1 METRAPCGSELTAS
15 VPTNDDA
22 ARFEGVAV
30 DAALFA
36 GVAVE
41 AARFDGLAVRGAGT
55 GERRV
60 GTVDC
65 GRAMIVSV
73 GCGVIVP
80 AVPSGICSA
89 RDAREDSEGDGNAAL
104 GSVEPTRSWSVGL
117 RGAGATVGVLET
129 GPITVHVEIPP
140 TSTPNAQDAAASFV
154 SRAKLRFARDLDW
167 IDTAPRNLGRLSNGR
182 FGVGCFSVLDSEGN
196 SSVQSSGFGNDGARC
211 GGVMASPAEQCL
223 FLCLGPWT

>member
-22 ARFEGVAV
+22 ARFDGVAV
-30 DAALFA
+30 DAA
-36 GVAVE
+36 G
-41 AARFDGLAVRGAGT
+41 FDGVAVRGAGT
-55 GERRV
+55 GERRI

-65 GRAMIVSV
+65 GRAMIVLV
-73 GCGVIVP
+73 GCGVMLP

-89 RDAREDSEGDGNAAL
+89 RDSRGDSGGDGNAAL
-104 GSVEPTRSWSVGL
+104 GSVEPTRSRSVG
-117 RGAGATVGVLET
+117 RRAAGATVGVLET

-167 IDTAPRNLGRLSNGR
+167 IDTAPRNLGRISNGR
-182 FGVGCFSVLDSEGN
+182 FGVGGFSLLDSEGN

-211 GGVMASPAEQCL
+211 GGVMASPSGATPIPSFRPL
-223 FLCLGPWT
+223 DLRLS